1 MNFRQRF
8 KDPRNQVH
16 AGLLFLVL
24 ASVWRWLARHPAGMS
39 ENFVDGISVF
49 LYGLSIGL
57 MLLGGLRGGL
67 RRPTR

>member
-24 ASVWRWLARHPAGMS
+24 ASVWKWTARYNAGMS
-39 ENFVDGISVF
+39 EDLVDGISGL
-49 LYGLSIGL
+49 LYGMSIGL
-57 MLLGGLRGGL
+57 MLLGGLRGGF
-67 RRPTR
+67 RRPSR